1 MPNKLFPDDLSAV
14 ALSEDDFFLISDN
27 SDDDAIKTIAG
38 SGLVTF
44 FDGKYLNIANTDE
57 FTPTEDYHPATKKYV
72 DEAVATANEFIELTD
87 CPASYVDNAGKFLRV
102 NATPD
107 GIEFISLTADL
118 IGAGALNIGGNAFT
132 VNEIEIVGADGEVN
146 AAAIE
151 DKFLRND
158 GDDTTSGT
166 ITAAG
171 FTDGTATLTGGALSG
186 ITNIAGGV
194 VFNEG
199 GSDLDFRVESDTMP
213 YAFFVD
219 GTTGD
224 VVGQTIATSNQ
235 HNEIG
240 ILLDILT
247 DPRAIVGF
255 TGTGADGSTEDGY
268 ESGDGR
274 TWTYSGGL
282 STDKI
287 FQGQTYVYSFDGSS
301 KLSTPDTA
309 DMSFDDSGSNPFSIG
324 GWIEVTDQASMQ
336 NIISK
341 WDETT
346 GSVLREW
353 QLVLGSTEIL
363 ILVIYDES
371 ENVQCYRT
379 TDSALSVGWHFV
391 VATYDSSGGATAG
404 NGITIYVDGVAVAS
418 TAVNNASYVAMENST
433 SLPQIGVMTNSAGVD
448 GFTFDGAMGR
458 LFVTAEELS
467 AADVWKIYE
476 KTRSFYNK

>member
-1 MPNKLFPDDLSAV
+1 MKRFLGFLLAFCLIGGVAFGAQSSEQTIFNDVWDDTNDVLQVKAIGGIPSPTGANNGGIPFSAGGAYSTSANLS
-14 ALSEDDFFLISDN
+14 
-27 SDDDAIKTIAG
+27 
-38 SGLVTF
+38 
-44 FDGKYLNIANTDE
+44 Y
-57 FTPTEDYHPATKKYV
+57 DYT
-72 DEAVATANEFIELTD
+72 TGTLELTGD
-87 CPASYVDNAGKFLRV
+87 ITQTGDYSVTGDIYQTGD
-102 NATPD
+102 
-107 GIEFISLTADL
+107 
-118 IGAGALNIGGNAFT
+118 FT
-132 VNEIEIVGADGEVN
+132 S
-146 AAAIE
+146 
-151 DKFLRND
+151 
-158 GDDTTSGT
+158 SGT

-324 GWIEVTDQASMQ
+324 GWIEVTDQSSIQ

-346 GSVLREW
+346 GSELREW

-363 ILVIYDES
+363 LLIIYDES
-371 ENVQCYRT
+371 ENVQCYRA